1 MTLAVVILA
10 AGQGT
15 RMRSSKPKVLH
26 QLAGKPLLQ
35 HVIDT
40 ASCLNPDELVVV
52 IGHGADQVRETIHG
66 DHLSWALQEQ
76 QLGTGHAVQMAMPH
90 LSADKVLIL
99 YGDVPLISQSTL
111 EKVIDG
117 VAPGKLNLLT
127 INLDDPEGYGRI
139 VRNADHQIQQI
150 IEQKDA
156 DAAAL
161 KITEGNTGIL
171 CATRKDLSRF
181 LSDLKDD
188 NAQGEYYLTDCIE
201 RCIDDGGTVEGL
213 LAKQITEVAGVNDKI
228 QLNELERSYQLEQAE
243 KLMKQGVTFADKTR
257 FDVRGSL
264 TVGKD
269 TFIDFNCLFVG
280 KVELGSGVEIG
291 PNCVIS
297 DCRIGDNTVILPNSV
312 LDRAEIGAGC
322 SIGPFARLR
331 PEAVIKDGAKIGNF
345 VEVKKSEVGEGSK
358 VNHLSYV
365 GDTKIGKGTNIGA
378 GTITCNYDGVNKHRT
393 SIGDDVFVGSNTA
406 LVAPIVIEKGATIGA
421 GSTITRDAPSD
432 TLNLGRAKQITVE
445 TWKRPKK
452 RTDP

>member
-40 ASCLNPDELVVV
+40 ASFLNPDEFVVV
-52 IGHGADQVRETIHG
+52 IGHGADQVRETIEA
-66 DHLSWALQEQ
+66 DNLSWAIQEQ

-111 EKVIDG
+111 EKVIEE
-117 VAPGKLNLLT
+117 VVPGKLNLLT
-127 INLDDPEGYGRI
+127 INLDDPDGYGRI
-139 VRNADHQIQQI
+139 VRNADNQVQQI
-150 IEQKDA
+150 VEQKDA
-156 DAAAL
+156 DATIL
-161 KITEGNTGIL
+161 QITEGNTGIL
-171 CATRKDLSRF
+171 CATREDLSRF

-201 RCIDDGGTVEGL
+201 RCIDDGGTVKGL
-213 LAKQITEVAGVNDKI
+213 LAKQITEVAGVNNKI

-243 KLMKQGVTFADKTR
+243 KLMEQGVTFADKTR

-280 KVELGSGVEIG
+280 DVVLGSGVEIG

-297 DCRIGDNTVILPNSV
+297 NCTIGDNTVILPNSV
-312 LDRAEIGAGC
+312 LDRAEIGSGC

-331 PEAVIKDGAKIGNF
+331 PEAVIKDNAKIGNF

-365 GDTKIGKGTNIGA
+365 GDTKIGTGSNIGA

-421 GSTITRDAPSD
+421 GSTITRDAPSE

-452 RTDP
+452 RT